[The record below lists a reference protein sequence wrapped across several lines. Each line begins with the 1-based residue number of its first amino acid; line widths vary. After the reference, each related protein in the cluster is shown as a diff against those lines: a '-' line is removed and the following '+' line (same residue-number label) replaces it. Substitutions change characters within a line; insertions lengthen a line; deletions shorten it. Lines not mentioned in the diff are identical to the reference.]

1 MLTFKSK
8 LKLCLL
14 LLTLGVSTVNAAS
27 LLSVRFGSHQGFDRM
42 VCELSNATKYE
53 VKYAENGIV
62 ELHLDNVTVSEK
74 FFLPK
79 LPPQIK
85 LLTSVEAFLE
95 GEHSIVIEVR
105 GTEALFAKLTEL
117 KGASWRLA
125 LDLSKKSEQPAEP
138 AHVAPTI
145 AKPET
150 TSTSKPQLKHR
161 PAKDEPAP
169 YVPGDKPI
177 ETILAGKQEQTHEQK
192 EEPQLLTDEKTVEKP
207 VAKQHKKS
215 EAKPAI
221 EPLFASDS
229 LKALEILAE
238 FYDVMGD
245 QDAAREYA
253 RLYLDKV
260 DSGGSFPKKEAEHTA
275 TWPVWILA
283 AIAFAA
289 GIAGGIIG
297 NRLRLPKGA
306 PSMPKFKLPS
316 FKLFKFGKR
325 KDKVEELADDLDKLD
340 RAVASEKHKTNLKP
354 QPKPAAFKAEVPAE
368 VVKVAEEDFPED
380 TKENPETD
388 MKESLMDR
396 RVKRVL
402 ELSAQ
407 NRSLADIAK
416 ELDMGQDEV
425 KLIIDLNS

>member
-1 MLTFKSK
+1 MLTFKSNF
-8 LKLCLL
+8 KLCLL
-14 LLTLGVSTVNAAS
+14 MLAVGVTSANAAS

-53 VKYAENGIV
+53 VKQAENGVV
-62 ELHLDNVTVSEK
+62 ELHLDNVAVSEK

-95 GEHSIVIEVR
+95 GDHSIVIEIR
-105 GTEALFAKLTEL
+105 GTEALFAKTTEL

-125 LDLSKKSEQPAEP
+125 LDLSKQSEQPTEP
-138 AHVAPTI
+138 AHVEPTT

-150 TSTSKPQLKHR
+150 TSTTKPQLKHR

-177 ETILAGKQEQTHEQK
+177 ETILADKQESK
-192 EEPQLLTDEKTVEKP
+192 EEPKLLHEEKPADEPAAPKHKKPAKTVAGPLLT
-207 VAKQHKKS
+207 A
-215 EAKPAI
+215 
-221 EPLFASDS
+221 DS
-229 LKALEILAE
+229 LKALEVLAE

-260 DSGGSFPKKEAEHTA
+260 DSGGSFPKKEAEQTA
-275 TWPVWILA
+275 TWPIWILV

-297 NRLRLPKGA
+297 NRLRMPKGS
-306 PSMPKFKLPS
+306 PSMPKFRLSSLKLP
-316 FKLFKFGKR
+316 KFGKR
-325 KDKVEELADDLDKLD
+325 KDKAEELSEDLNKLD

-354 QPKPAAFKAEVPAE
+354 QPKQAAFKAEVPAE
-368 VVKVAEEDFPED
+368 IVKDAEEDFPED
-380 TKENPETD
+380 TKENLETD

-396 RVKRVL
+396 RVKRVM
-402 ELSAQ
+402 ELNSQ

>member
-1 MLTFKSK
+1 MLAV
-8 LKLCLL
+8 
-14 LLTLGVSTVNAAS
+14 GVSSANAAA

-53 VKYAENGIV
+53 VKHAENGIV
-62 ELHLDNVTVSEK
+62 ELHLDNVSVSEK

-95 GEHSIVIEVR
+95 GDHSIVIEIR
-105 GTEALFAKLTEL
+105 GTEALFAKTTEL

-125 LDLSKKSEQPAEP
+125 LDLSKQSEQPAEP
-138 AHVAPTI
+138 AHVEPTT

-150 TSTSKPQLKHR
+150 TSTAKPQLKHR
-161 PAKDEPAP
+161 PAKGEPAP

-177 ETILAGKQEQTHEQK
+177 ETILADKQEPK
-192 EEPQLLTDEKTVEKP
+192 EEPQLLHEEKSAAPK
-207 VAKQHKKS
+207 HKKS
-215 EAKPAI
+215 EAKPVV
-221 EPLFASDS
+221 EPLLAADS
-229 LKALEILAE
+229 LKALEVLAE

-260 DSGGSFPKKEAEHTA
+260 DSGGSFSKKEPEQTA

-297 NRLRLPKGA
+297 NRLRMPKGS

-316 FKLFKFGKR
+316 FKLPKLGKS
-325 KDKVEELADDLDKLD
+325 KDKVEELAKDLDKLD

-368 VVKVAEEDFPED
+368 IVKDAEEDFPED

-396 RVKRVL
+396 RVKRVM
-402 ELSAQ
+402 ELNSQ